1 MTIFYGVEF
10 FYGVSVNSFYFGEG
24 GYNYK
29 TDLLSV
35 VFLIDLRG
43 GEIKGLS
50 LF

>member
-10 FYGVSVNSFYFGEG
+10 FYGVSVNSFYLGRG
-24 GYNYK
+24 VQNR
-29 TDLLSV
+29 LALSS
-35 VFLIDLRG
+35 FSHLRG